1 MKIKIVGENRIKDY
15 IPIISNDGDV
25 LIICEGHFDPTSD
38 YFILG
43 EAINAQ
49 RDRALDFDTATYS
62 FEHWIPVTPDLWIA
76 GTKDNQKSRAV
87 TVIEVDE

>member
-15 IPIISNDGDV
+15 IPIISPEGGV

-43 EAINAQ
+43 EAVNAHFFGP
-49 RDRALDFDTATYS
+49 LDFDTATYS
-62 FEHWIPVTPDLWIA
+62 FEHWIPVTPDFWIA
-76 GTKDNQKSRAV
+76 GTKDNLKSLPV
-87 TVIEVDE
+87 TVIEVD